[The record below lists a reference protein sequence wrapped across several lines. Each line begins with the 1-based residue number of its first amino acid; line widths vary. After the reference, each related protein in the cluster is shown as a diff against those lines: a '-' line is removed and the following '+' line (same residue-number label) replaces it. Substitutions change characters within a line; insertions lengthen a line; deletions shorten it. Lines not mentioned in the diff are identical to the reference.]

1 MSFNVEM
8 RLDRYGDSP
17 KALKNKYVQS
27 LPGEK
32 ASTRKK
38 ALKKNE
44 GQTFN
49 IMTDILFHWF
59 IPVRICDRPAYSY
72 AIGCICKICQEH
84 WTACQSL
91 WEGGISIAFAN
102 SLFFKFKKFQIRFQI
117 FINST
122 QINSVVQRWHLNGKC
137 FSTVLEARMMIHED
151 LWKIKLFLHSVSS
164 VGSTPQ
170 IWNTNPLENLAMA
183 SWIFM

>member
-1 MSFNVEM
+1 MVIHPKLLKINMSKACLVKKHQQEKRPWRRM
-8 RLDRYGDSP
+8 KDRPSILWQTFRFIYLFLFEFVTDPPTVMQLGAFAKSAKNIGLHANHCEKEGLVLHSLIP
-17 KALKNKYVQS
+17 CSLNLKN
-27 LPGEK
+27 
-32 ASTRKK
+32 
-38 ALKKNE
+38 
-44 GQTFN
+44 
-49 IMTDILFHWF
+49 
-59 IPVRICDRPAYSY
+59 
-72 AIGCICKICQEH
+72 
-84 WTACQSL
+84 
-91 WEGGISIAFAN
+91 
-102 SLFFKFKKFQIRFQI
+102 FKIRFQI